1 MRSGRG
7 LCIIPKRHVD
17 NYFDLP
23 EHSKTACWIVADRV
37 KMILTDRFGPDGFNI
52 GVNVGSAAG
61 QTVPH
66 AQIHLIPRYAGDVEN
81 PMGGVRNIIP
91 GRGDYLDPGW
101 LDEGCSD

>member
-52 GVNVGSAAG
+52 GVNVGCASPNTA
-61 QTVPH
+61 TS
-66 AQIHLIPRYAGDVEN
+66 N
-81 PMGGVRNIIP
+81 PTTSNLATPV
-91 GRGDYLDPGW
+91 DKYT
-101 LDEGCSD
+101 GCSDPNLLKQV

>member
-66 AQIHLIPRYAGDVEN
+66 AQIHLIPRYAGFSWRSPTMLGDKN
-81 PMGGVRNIIP
+81 LKTTISGGF
-91 GRGDYLDPGW
+91 
-101 LDEGCSD
+101 